1 MEKKIIN
8 FTPTGTQTTRQNSYA
23 PLTPSEIV
31 EEVHEAYTVG
41 ITCVH
46 VHARDEQLENTYKK
60 TIYRDILE
68 GIRKHCP
75 DLAIC
80 VSLTGR
86 LFPEFEK
93 RSEVLELKPDMGSLT
108 MSSINFPRQA
118 SVNEPDIIL
127 RLIEKMHS
135 FGVIPEIEC
144 FDSGMLNYAKYLASK
159 KLLEPPFYVNVI
171 FGNMYNAQVD
181 LATVSSILCNKLDN
195 SLMCFG
201 GIGNQ
206 QAKANALGLMY
217 ANGVRVGL
225 EDNLYIEDK
234 IKATNLKLL
243 SRVHS
248 LMHSLNYDLLK
259 PHEFMALGYKNK
271 KPNDT
276 KINHSRKE

>member
-31 EEVHEAYTVG
+31 EEVHEAYELG

-46 VHARDEQLENTYKK
+46 VHARDEKLENTYKK
-60 TIYRDILE
+60 TVYREIVE
-68 GIRKHCP
+68 GIRSHCP

-86 LFPEFEK
+86 MFPEFEK

-108 MSSINFPRQA
+108 MSSINFPKQA
-118 SVNEPDIIL
+118 SINEPDIIL

-195 SLMCFG
+195 SVMCFG
-201 GIGNQ
+201 GIGSQ
-206 QAKANALGLMY
+206 QLKANTLGLMY
-217 ANGVRVGL
+217 ANGVRIGL
-225 EDNLYIEDK
+225 EDNLYLEDK
-234 IKATNLKLL
+234 FKTTNIQLL
-243 SRVHS
+243 NR
-248 LMHSLNYDLLK
+248 MHSLIAHLNYDILT
-259 PHEFMALGYKNK
+259 PSEFMALGFKNK
-271 KPNDT
+271 KPNV
-276 KINHSRKE
+276 KETSYSWKE